1 MPRRRQLSLANR
13 AIRPISESFR
23 IFKEQ
28 FNLDKPILINTRFN
42 LTRDEIEEILSIAHN
57 LGDRQDAPS
66 VRVEAQENLDDY
78 GNYMVRHLV
87 SLIFEHPSADMQR
100 IAASYLVRAAKIRF
114 VRDDHG
120 RDEEARNLN
129 RLIGQR
135 NEKFADWSWKADAT
149 IEEIEATKAQW
160 KQWWEERREDYEYT
174 FGEKA
179 SAFFFDTPL
188 REVLGQLGCARFRY
202 LDCRP
207 P

>member
-1 MPRRRQLSLANR
+1 MLQYTIKRLLLMPPTFFLVSLVIFIVLNVAPGRPGASAAAAESGESSDSANQR
-13 AIRPISESFR
+13 ESFR

-100 IAASYLVRAAKIRF
+100 LRPVISYARQRF
-114 VRDDHG
+114 V
-120 RDEEARNLN
+120 
-129 RLIGQR
+129 
-135 NEKFADWSWKADAT
+135 SYVTTMDAMR
-149 IEEIEATKAQW
+149 K
-160 KQWWEERREDYEYT
+160 RET
-174 FGEKA
+174 STG
-179 SAFFFDTPL
+179 
-188 REVLGQLGCARFRY
+188 
-202 LDCRP
+202 
-207 P
+207 